1 MDAPTFIEHPRIA
14 FVADDDA
21 LIMRRLMAAK
31 PSGVF
36 VNFCTSCS
44 IAAEAYSRSFARGA
58 TFVITLFRE
67 GTTRIAEFQRRAG
80 DRGVFMEARRA
91 WLTPLRDLLQSVPQ
105 CSPVLV
111 PCATPV
117 LPDALRH
124 VMEMASS
131 AFLDVQCEGLSE
143 LVDLAYQRDN
153 LPTLYEARVD
163 HLFAHAIE
171 SGDANAQR
179 LGMAGL
185 LHMDAA
191 MTARKERLEAIALS
205 AVGVN
210 RLLVNQLIRSVHARL
225 RYSI

>member
-14 FVADDDA
+14 FVTDDDA

-44 IAAEAYSRSFARGA
+44 IGAEAYSRSFARGA
-58 TFVITLFRE
+58 TFVITLFRDD
-67 GTTRIAEFQRRAG
+67 TTRIAEFQRRAG

-91 WLTPLRDLLQSVPQ
+91 WLAGVSDLLRSMPR
-105 CSPVLV
+105 CSPILV
-111 PCATPV
+111 PRASPTMPE
-117 LPDALRH
+117 ALRH
-124 VMEMASS
+124 VVEMASS

-143 LVDLAYQRDN
+143 LVDMAHVREN
-153 LPTLYEARVD
+153 LPILYEARVD
-163 HLFAHAIE
+163 RLFAHAIE
-171 SGDANAQR
+171 SSDADAQR

-191 MTARKERLEAIALS
+191 MPARKERLDALALS

-210 RLLVNQLIRSVHARL
+210 RILVNQLIRSVHARL